1 MLGGRWKDSGL
12 TFEIA
17 REGGVDGDAVLAL
30 VNIPDVAGL
39 GTDTPGGKWAPY
51 RVLQFDRERLTIRPV
66 EVRVSAHTI
75 EVTVFT
81 GAAAA
86 DAELGA
92 ALAFA
97 IGTVAGAD
105 IRVSE
110 LGERLPPAD
119 FRANCGALWARQLER
134 DTYEALLTQGATERV
149 ELTTLRGTLA
159 VGPHLT
165 TQARRTADPAMALRD
180 CFRRL
185 MWIDLEDVHLGHTG
199 YTAVG
204 DGEVRIGSW
213 ARGVPTLL
221 DAGSATVVALEDGLT
236 TTHVPVAALLDSLG
250 CDSTWL
256 SEDHLLLPAL
266 EGTAWDA
273 LLARLAKHVVTDL
286 ATIAGPKQHG
296 ADPDRV
302 LLEEWTPAKVATLDR
317 FAVNAL
323 RKGAVIAALIIA
335 GADKVIEPS
344 ELDAFRAW
352 LTEAATHEGPT
363 AALYPNGAADAVP
376 LLEAALKS
384 KIPVGALFVTTL
396 SALKSHVSRRARREY
411 ADDLRA
417 LALHVAHAS
426 PGVGWFAFL
435 RSKVSHEERTAL
447 DTLDAM
453 LAKITAV

>member
-30 VNIPDVAGL
+30 VNLPDVAGL
-39 GTDTPGGKWAPY
+39 GTDNPGGRWAPY

-119 FRANCGALWARQLER
+119 FRANCGHLWARDLER
-134 DTYEALLTQGATERV
+134 DTYESLLTQATTERV
-149 ELTTLRGTLA
+149 ELATLRGTLA
-159 VGPHLT
+159 AGPKLVA
-165 TQARRTADPAMALRD
+165 QAKRAPDAAIALRD
-180 CFRRL
+180 GFRRL

-199 YTAVG
+199 VSAIG
-204 DGEVRIGSW
+204 DRELRVGSW

-221 DAGSATVVALEDGLT
+221 DAGSAHAVALEDGHT
-236 TTHVPVAALLDSLG
+236 TTHVPVPALIDALDREA
-250 CDSTWL
+250 TWL
-256 SEDHLLLPAL
+256 SEDHLLLPAV
-266 EGTAWDA
+266 EGAAWDA
-273 LLARLAKHVVTDL
+273 LLARLKDHVVTDL
-286 ATIAGPKQHG
+286 ATLAGPKLQG
-296 ADPDRV
+296 ADPDRL
-302 LLEEWTPAKVATLDR
+302 LLETWSPAAVATLDR

-335 GADKVIEPS
+335 RADKVIEPA

-352 LTEAATHEGPT
+352 IAEAATHEGPT

-376 LLEAALKS
+376 LLEAAMKS

-396 SALKSHVSRRARREY
+396 SALKSHVGRRARREY

-426 PGVGWFAFL
+426 PGAGWFGFL
-435 RSKVSHEERTAL
+435 RSRVSHDERAAL